1 MVSVLDL
8 DSYMPCGRTADP
20 TPLGGISMKL
30 MCISLYDVNSG
41 EFVEFTLVRLDG
53 QTARRCLAIQSAG
66 GAYRDRTDDP
76 LLAKQVLSQLS

>member
-20 TPLGGISMKL
+20 APLGRISMKL

-53 QTARRCLAIQSAG
+53 QTAEGCLAIQSTG